1 MNDYLQNSTLRTLL
15 KTLNIPVPVPPI
27 LKRNLQPFSNDEL
40 KAKKI
45 AVAGIETAFLH
56 TLQKEFHAKSDNATI
71 YDERIDGLVVSC
83 IGMQTIEDLEDLY
96 TTVKNTVSKINANG
110 RVVLISRTD
119 ETTALSAAVQKSIDG
134 FTRALSKEIGGKSGI
149 TVNQLKITN
158 TNVMP
163 VETANAA
170 FFFLS
175 DKSSFIT
182 GQVVE
187 LGNSFSTPFSSP
199 EKLLKDKIAIVTG
212 GARGIGASAARVL
225 HREGAKVILVDVPS
239 AKEDADKLSFGNKCR
254 CYFGRYYRPES
265 NCINSAKYVINKYK
279 GLDILVNNAG
289 ITRDKT
295 IAKMSIDQWRGVLNV
310 NLKAMINLTETF
322 IKEGFNDKAKV
333 VGLSSISGIA
343 GNVGQTNYSLT
354 KAGVI
359 GFTQAVAANHEN
371 IFANAVAPGFIETKM
386 TENLPFFVKEGGR
399 RLSTLKQGGLPE
411 DVAELIGFLA
421 SPLSDSINGQCLRV
435 CGGSMIG
442 A

>member
-1 MNDYLQNSTLRTLL
+1 MNDYLQNATLRQLL

-27 LKRNLQPFSNDEL
+27 LKRNLSAYSDDEL
-40 KAKKI
+40 ISKKI
-45 AVAGIETAFLH
+45 AVAGKDNEFLH
-56 TLQKEFHAKSDNATI
+56 HLQLSFQHKVSTATI
-71 YDERIDGLVVSC
+71 YDEKIDGLLVSC
-83 IGMQTIEDLEDLY
+83 VGMETIEDLEDLY
-96 TTVKNTVSKINANG
+96 TTIKNTSSKINANG
-110 RVVLISRTD
+110 RIVIVSRVDDTSVLSY
-119 ETTALSAAVQKSIDG
+119 AVQKSIDG
-134 FTRALSKEIGGKSGI
+134 FARALSKEIGGKKGV
-149 TVNQLKITN
+149 TVNLLKITN
-158 TNVMP
+158 KNIMP
-163 VETANAA
+163 YEVVNAA
-170 FFFLS
+170 TFFLS

-187 LGNSFSTPFSSP
+187 LNNAYGAEFSTPA
-199 EKLLKDKIAIVTG
+199 KLLQDKVAIVTG
-212 GARGIGASAARVL
+212 GARGIGAATAKVL
-225 HREGAKVILVDVPS
+225 HREGAKVIIVDVPS
-239 AKEDADKLSFGNKCR
+239 AKDDAEKLAQELNGDVILEDITDTKATTLIQKNILTKHN
-254 CYFGRYYRPES
+254 
-265 NCINSAKYVINKYK
+265 
-279 GLDILVNNAG
+279 GLDILINNAG

-295 IAKMSIDQWRGVLNV
+295 IAKMSIDQWRSVLNV

-322 IKEGFNDKAKV
+322 IKEGFNNKAKV

-359 GFTQAVAANHEN
+359 GFTQAIAANHEN

-421 SPLSDSINGQCLRV
+421 SPLSDAINGQCIRV

>member
-239 AKEDADKLSFGNKCR
+239 AKEDADKLAL
-254 CYFGRYYRPES
+254 E
-265 NCINSAKYVINKYK
+265 INADVILEDITDPKATALIQEYVINKYK

-295 IAKMSIDQWRGVLNV
+295 IAKMSIDQWRSVLNV
-310 NLKAMINLTETF
+310 NLKAVVNLTETF
-322 IKEGFNDKAKV
+322 IEKGFNEHAKV
-333 VGLSSISGIA
+333 VSLSSISGIA

-359 GFTQAVAANHEN
+359 GFTKAIAEKHTSV
-371 IFANAVAPGFIETKM
+371 FANAVAPGFIETKM

>member
-15 KTLNIPVPVPPI
+15 KTLNIPVPVPPL
-27 LKRNLQPFSNDEL
+27 LKRNLGAYTDDEL
-40 KAKKI
+40 SGKKV
-45 AVAGIETAFLH
+45 AVAGKENEFLH
-56 TLQKEFHAKSDNATI
+56 ELQHAFQPLINAATI
-71 YDERIDGLVVSC
+71 YDEKIDGLVVSC
-83 IGMQTIEDLEDLY
+83 VGMQTIEDLEDLY
-96 TTVKNTVSKINANG
+96 TTVKNTVAKIAANG
-110 RVVLISRTD
+110 RVVMVTKSD
-119 ETTALSAAVQKSIDG
+119 DNTALSYAVQKSVDG
-134 FTRALSKEIGGKSGI
+134 FSRALSKEIGGKKGV
-149 TVNQLKITN
+149 TVNLLKITN
-158 TNVMP
+158 AP
-163 VETANAA
+163 VSVTAVSNAA

-187 LGNSFSTPFSSP
+187 LGNEYGTSFQSP
-199 EKLLKDKIAIVTG
+199 AKLLQDKTAIVTG
-212 GARGIGASAARVL
+212 GARGIGAAAARVL
-225 HREGAKVILVDVPS
+225 AREGAKVIIIDVPS
-239 AKEDADKLSFGNKCR
+239 SKEDAEKLAQEIG
-254 CYFGRYYRPES
+254 GDVLLED
-265 NCINSAKYVINKYK
+265 ITDAKATEDIQQYVINNYK

-295 IAKMSIDQWRGVLNV
+295 IAKMNIDQWRGVLNV
-310 NLKAMINLTETF
+310 NLKAVINLTETF
-322 IKEGFNDKAKV
+322 IRKGFNEHAKV
-333 VGLSSISGIA
+333 VSLSSISGIA

-359 GFTQAVAANHEN
+359 GFTKAIASGNKKV
-371 IFANAVAPGFIETKM
+371 FANAVAPGFIETKM

-421 SPLSDSINGQCLRV
+421 SPLSDGINGECVRV

>member
-1 MNDYLQNSTLRTLL
+1 MNDYLQNATLRQLL
-15 KTLNIPVPVPPI
+15 KTLNIPVPIPPI
-27 LKRNLQPFSNDEL
+27 LKRNLSAYSEDEL
-40 KAKKI
+40 TSKKI
-45 AVAGIETAFLH
+45 AVAGKDNEFLH
-56 TLQKEFHAKSDNATI
+56 HLQLAFHHKVSIATV
-71 YDERIDGLVVSC
+71 YDEKIDALVVSC
-83 IGMQTIEDLEDLY
+83 VGMENIEDLEDLY
-96 TTVKNTVSKINANG
+96 TTVKNTASKITANG
-110 RVVLISRTD
+110 RVVLISRID
-119 ETTALSAAVQKSIDG
+119 DTTSLSFAVQKSVDG
-134 FTRALSKEIGGKSGI
+134 FARALSKEIGGKKGV
-149 TVNQLKITN
+149 TVNLLKITN
-158 TNVMP
+158 KNIMP
-163 VETANAA
+163 YEIVNAA
-170 FFFLS
+170 TFFLS

-187 LGNSFSTPFSSP
+187 LNNAYGADFSSP
-199 EKLLKDKIAIVTG
+199 AKLLQDKVAIVTG
-212 GARGIGASAARVL
+212 GARGIGAAAAKVL
-225 HREGAKVILVDVPS
+225 HREGAKVIIVDVPF
-239 AKEDADKLSFGNKCR
+239 AKDDAERLAQELNGDVILEDITDAKATAD
-254 CYFGRYYRPES
+254 
-265 NCINSAKYVINKYK
+265 IQKYILNNYK
-279 GLDILVNNAG
+279 GLDILINNAG

-295 IAKMSIDQWRGVLNV
+295 IAKMNIDQWRGVLNV
-310 NLKAMINLTETF
+310 NLKAMVNLTETF

-421 SPLSDSINGQCLRV
+421 SPLSDAINGQCIRV

>member
-1 MNDYLQNSTLRTLL
+1 MNDYLQNATLRTLL

-27 LKRNLQPFSNDEL
+27 LKRNLSAYSADEL

-45 AVAGIETAFLH
+45 AVAGKETEFLH
-56 TLQKEFHAKSDNATI
+56 QLQKEFHPKVDNATI
-71 YDERIDGLVVSC
+71 YDEKLDGLVVSC
-83 IGMQTIEDLEDLY
+83 VGMQTIEDLEDLY
-96 TTVKNTVSKINANG
+96 TTVKNTASKINANG
-110 RVVLISRTD
+110 RVVIISRTD
-119 ETTALSAAVQKSIDG
+119 DATALSYSVQKSIDG
-134 FTRALSKEIGGKSGI
+134 FSRALSKEIGGKKGV

-163 VETANAA
+163 FETANAT

-187 LGNSFSTPFSSP
+187 VGNAFSASFSSP
-199 EKLLKDKIAIVTG
+199 EKLLQDKIAIVTG
-212 GARGIGASAARVL
+212 GARGIGAATAKVL
-225 HREGAKVILVDVPS
+225 HREGAKVIIVDVPF
-239 AKEDADKLSFGNKCR
+239 AKEDAEKLAQELNGDVIL
-254 CYFGRYYRPES
+254 ED
-265 NCINSAKYVINKYK
+265 ITDAKATADIQQYILNNYK

-310 NLKAMINLTETF
+310 NLKAMVNLTEIF
-322 IKEGFNDKAKV
+322 IEKGFNEHAKV

-359 GFTQAVAANHEN
+359 GFTKAIAEKHTSV
-371 IFANAVAPGFIETKM
+371 FANAVAPGFIETKM

-421 SPLSDSINGQCLRV
+421 SPLSDGINGQCLRV

>member
-225 HREGAKVILVDVPS
+225 HREGAKVIISRCSVC
-239 AKEDADKLSFGNKCR
+239 KGRCR
-254 CYFGRYYRPES
+254 
-265 NCINSAKYVINKYK
+265 
-279 GLDILVNNAG
+279 
-289 ITRDKT
+289 
-295 IAKMSIDQWRGVLNV
+295 
-310 NLKAMINLTETF
+310 
-322 IKEGFNDKAKV
+322 
-333 VGLSSISGIA
+333 
-343 GNVGQTNYSLT
+343 
-354 KAGVI
+354 
-359 GFTQAVAANHEN
+359 
-371 IFANAVAPGFIETKM
+371 
-386 TENLPFFVKEGGR
+386 
-399 RLSTLKQGGLPE
+399 
-411 DVAELIGFLA
+411 
-421 SPLSDSINGQCLRV
+421 
-435 CGGSMIG
+435 
-442 A
+442 